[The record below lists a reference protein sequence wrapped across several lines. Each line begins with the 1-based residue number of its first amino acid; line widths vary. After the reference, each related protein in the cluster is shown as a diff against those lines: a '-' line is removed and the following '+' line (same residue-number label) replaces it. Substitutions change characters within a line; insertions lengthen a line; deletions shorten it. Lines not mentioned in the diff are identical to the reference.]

1 MEASNGSPTHRKTA
15 PSNGLKQAVLSPN
28 ETLAQSVA
36 LIAPTAAP
44 LLTVPLVYAS
54 AGQGSWLVFLI
65 STLTIVF
72 VALNINQ
79 FARMSASPGSLY
91 TYISAHMH
99 PVLGILAGW
108 ALLIAYIGTAIA
120 LCAGLTNYL
129 NIVLKTLTGLQ
140 ALPLLLA
147 VISVGLASW
156 LAYCDVKIS
165 ARLMLGLEA
174 LSVALI
180 AFVALSILVQHGFR
194 PDMVQFKLQGA
205 TPEKLR
211 NGLVLAIFCL
221 VGFESAT
228 SLGSEAKDPLRS
240 IPRAVKWSAI
250 LAGLFFCFCAYTEVL
265 GFRGEAQT
273 LDKSL
278 APIHVLARRAGLPSI
293 LGVLI
298 DFGAVVNFFSC
309 VLACITA
316 AARVLF
322 LMGRHGTLHSQLGEA
337 HKSRQTP
344 HRAVLLSSLAT
355 FTPLAILIILKVG
368 ALDIYGLTGT
378 IATFG
383 FLTAYILISVAA
395 PIYLRALGRLNA
407 RDIAVSILAVLA
419 MGTALLG
426 SVYPVPPAPYSTL
439 PYIYLALLLG
449 GLIWSV
455 VLKARSPLL
464 VDPVGKDLNVLVD

>member
-1 MEASNGSPTHRKTA
+1 MEDSNDSPAPRKKAS
-15 PSNGLKQAVLSPN
+15 SNGLKQAVLSPN
-28 ETLAQSVA
+28 ETLAQSIA

-65 STLTIVF
+65 STLTIVL
-72 VALNINQ
+72 VAININQ
-79 FARMSASPGSLY
+79 FAKISASPGSLY

-99 PVLGILAGW
+99 PALGILAGW

-120 LCAGLTNYL
+120 LCAGLTNYV
-129 NIVLKTLTGLQ
+129 NVVLKSLSGLYVS
-140 ALPLLLA
+140 PLLLA
-147 VISVGLASW
+147 AMGAGLAFW
-156 LAYCDVKIS
+156 LAYCDVQIS
-165 ARLMLGLEA
+165 ARLMLGLQA
-174 LSVALI
+174 LSVTLI
-180 AFVALSILVQHGFR
+180 TLVAVSILIQHG
-194 PDMVQFKLQGA
+194 PHLDMIQLKLQGA

-211 NGLVLAIFCL
+211 MGLVLAIFCL

-250 LAGLFFCFCAYTEVL
+250 LAGLFFFFCAYTEVL
-265 GFRGEAQT
+265 GFRGQAQT

-278 APIHVLARRAGLPSI
+278 APFHVLAHKAGLPPL

-298 DFGAVVNFFSC
+298 DFGAVISFFSC
-309 VLACITA
+309 LLACITA

-322 LMGRHGTLHSQLGEA
+322 LMGRHGSMHSQLGAA
-337 HKSRQTP
+337 HKTRQTP

-355 FTPLAILIILKVG
+355 FVPLAFLIVLNVE

-395 PIYLRALGRLNA
+395 PIYLRSQGRLSTRA
-407 RDIAVSILAVLA
+407 IAASILAVFA
-419 MGTALLG
+419 MGIALLG
-426 SVYPVPPAPYSTL
+426 SLYPVPPAPYNSL

-449 GLIWSV
+449 GLTWSV
-455 VLKARSPLL
+455 VLKARSP
-464 VDPVGKDLNVLVD
+464 VLVDTIGRDLDVLVE